1 MAEGHAKKRAAM
13 AANLERDTGRSP
25 SQWADLVEEAGI
37 DGFMAAVSWLKQE
50 HGLGHFQARLV
61 AETHRD
67 R

>member
-1 MAEGHAKKRAAM
+1 M

-25 SQWADLVEEAGI
+25 SQWAELVEEAGI

-61 AETHRD
+61 AETRRD